1 MVRLADPRK
10 RLHVSLIMVFVVLSL
25 LSGRLIQLQ
34 GLDASSYAAEARSS
48 RMQVVPVPAL
58 RGAILDRNGQPLAQS
73 VEAYDIV
80 VDQKLIAEEGNVA
93 AYALQLE
100 EALGEP
106 ARDIQDK
113 LTGDR
118 RYRVLARKVTPEAWR
133 AISDLRLTGV
143 YSEPTVERMYPA
155 GSVAGN
161 IVGFV
166 GAEGTGL
173 AGLELSRDDH
183 LAGEDGELAYQ
194 VARGG
199 ARIPL
204 TGGSQEKA
212 VPGEGLALTID
223 RDLQWHAEQVLSE
236 QVEAAKASGG
246 NAVVIDIETG
256 EILAMAS
263 APLVDPHDPSSTSGG
278 GNPAVE
284 VAYEP
289 GSVLKALSIS
299 AVIEEGMAGPAT
311 VFSVPDNIDRADL
324 TIRDHY
330 DHPQEDMTLSGI
342 IAKSSNVGTIL
353 ASERLDPDTFG
364 RYLEAFG
371 LGVKPNLG
379 LPAETGGQLPG
390 EWTNLDRDFASFGQ
404 GISVNTVQLASVY
417 ATIANGGVRMPPRL
431 IDGVI
436 DTDGEVQPVA
446 AAEAARVISE
456 ETAAAVTTML
466 EGVMGPDGTG
476 NKVTVDG
483 FRVAGKT
490 GTAQAIDPS
499 CGCYSGKVDVSFVGF
514 APADDPKYAVAVTV
528 FNPTAGR
535 SGGRVAGPVFSSVL
549 GFALAKAGIVPSGTE
564 PPEVALYAG
573 DL

>member
-1 MVRLADPRK
+1 
-10 RLHVSLIMVFVVLSL
+10 MVFVVLSL

-48 RMQVVPVPAL
+48 RMQTVAVPAL

-80 VDQKLIAEEGNVA
+80 VDQQLIADEGNVA

-100 EALGEP
+100 ELLDENAK
-106 ARDIQDK
+106 DIQDE

-118 RYRVLARKVTPEAWR
+118 RYRVLARKVTPETWR
-133 AISDLRLTGV
+133 AISELRLKGI
-143 YSEPTVERMYPA
+143 YSEPTAERTYPA

-173 AGLELSRDDH
+173 AGLELSRDEH

-204 TGGSQEKA
+204 TGGSHDRA
-212 VPGEGLALTID
+212 VPGGGLQLTID

-236 QVEAAKASGG
+236 QVKTAKARGG

-256 EILAMAS
+256 EIVAMAS
-263 APLVDPHDPSSTSGG
+263 APITDPNDPSSTSGG

-284 VAYEP
+284 DTYEP
-289 GSVLKALSIS
+289 GSVLKALSVS

-311 VFSVPDNIDRADL
+311 VFSVPDNIKRADL
-324 TIRDHY
+324 TINDY
-330 DHPQEDMTLSGI
+330 YNHPQEDMTLSGI
-342 IAKSSNVGTIL
+342 VAKSSNVGTIL
-353 ASERLDPDTFG
+353 ASERLSPDTFG
-364 RYLEAFG
+364 KYMEAFG
-371 LGVKPNLG
+371 LGARPNLG
-379 LPAETGGQLPG
+379 LPAEASGRLPE
-390 EWTNLDRDFASFGQ
+390 EWTDLNRDFASFGQ
-404 GISVNTVQLASVY
+404 GISMNTVQLASAY

-431 IDGVI
+431 IDTVI
-436 DTDGEVQPVA
+436 DADGQSQSVVA
-446 AAEAARVISE
+446 AEPERVISE
-456 ETAAAVTTML
+456 ETAGAVTTML

-490 GTAQAIDPS
+490 GTAQAVDPA

-514 APADDPKYAVAVTV
+514 APADDPKYAVAVSV
-528 FNPTAGR
+528 FDPKQGR
-535 SGGRVAGPVFSSVL
+535 SGGAVAGPVFSSIL
-549 GFALAKAGIVPSGTE
+549 EFALARAGVVPSGTE
-564 PPEVALYAG
+564 PPEVTIFAS
-573 DL
+573 DS

>member
-1 MVRLADPRK
+1 
-10 RLHVSLIMVFVVLSL
+10 MVFVALSL

-34 GLDASSYAAEARSS
+34 GLDASNYAAEARSS

-58 RGAILDRNGQPLAQS
+58 RGTILDRNGEPLAQS

-80 VDQKLIAEEGNVA
+80 VDQQLIADEGNVS

-100 EALGEP
+100 GLLDAD

-113 LTGDR
+113 LTGDK
-118 RYRVLARKVTPEAWR
+118 RYRVVARKVTPETWR
-133 AISDLRLTGV
+133 AIAELQLTGV
-143 YSEPTVERMYPA
+143 YSEPTVERTYPA

-173 AGLELSRDDH
+173 AGLELSRDEH

-204 TGGSQEKA
+204 TSGSHEQA
-212 VPGEGLALTID
+212 VPGVGLQLTID

-236 QVEAAKASGG
+236 RVEAAKARGG
-246 NAVVIDIETG
+246 NAVVIDVTTG
-256 EILAMAS
+256 EIVAMAT
-263 APLVDPHDPSSTSGG
+263 APGVDPNDPASTSGG

-289 GSVLKALSIS
+289 GSVLKALSVA

-311 VFSVPDNIDRADL
+311 VFSVPDNITRADL
-324 TIRDHY
+324 TIRDY
-330 DHPQEDMTLSGI
+330 YTHPQQDLTLAGI
-342 IAKSSNVGTIL
+342 VAKSSNVGTIM
-353 ASERLDPDTFG
+353 ASERVSSEAFG
-364 RYLEAFG
+364 NYLQAFG
-371 LGVKPNLG
+371 LGAKPNLG
-379 LPAETGGQLPG
+379 LPAETSGQLPE
-390 EWTNLDRDFASFGQ
+390 EWSDLDRDFASFGQ
-404 GISVNTVQLASVY
+404 GISVNTVQLASAY

-431 IDGVI
+431 IDAVVEAEG
-436 DTDGEVQPVA
+436 DVQQVT
-446 AAEAARVISE
+446 AAEPQRVISE
-456 ETAAAVTTML
+456 DTAAVVTTML

-476 NKVTVDG
+476 TSVTVDG

-490 GTAQAIDPS
+490 GTAQAVDPS
-499 CGCYSGKVDVSFVGF
+499 CSCYSGKVDVSFVGF

-528 FNPTAGR
+528 FDPKQGR
-535 SGGRVAGPVFSSVL
+535 SGGSVAGPVFASVL
-549 GFALAKAGIVPSGTE
+549 EFALHRAGTVPSGTE
-564 PPEVALYAG
+564 PPDVAIFAG
-573 DL
+573 DR